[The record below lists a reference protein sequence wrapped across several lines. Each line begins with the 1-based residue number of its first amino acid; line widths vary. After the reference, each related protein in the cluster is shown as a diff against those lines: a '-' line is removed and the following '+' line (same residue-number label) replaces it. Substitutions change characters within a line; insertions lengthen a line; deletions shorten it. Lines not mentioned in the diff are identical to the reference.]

1 MALIR
6 SIFWFTLFIAAT
18 FTFTVIFEHGFNN
31 FSKNAEKEFHLLR
44 GYVTGKVKRPIDTSD
59 KLETPEKAA
68 P

>member
-6 SIFWFTLFIAAT
+6 SIFWFALFIAAT
-18 FTFTVIFEHGFNN
+18 FMFTVIFEHGFHD
-31 FSKNAEKEFHLLR
+31 FQGNAQKEYTMLK

-59 KLETPEKAA
+59 KVIEKAA

>member
-6 SIFWFTLFIAAT
+6 SIFWFALFIAAT
-18 FTFTVIFEHGFNN
+18 FGFTVIFEHGFNDFN
-31 FSKNAEKEFHLLR
+31 KNAEKEFQLLS

-59 KLETPEKAA
+59 KVLNGEQPA

>member
-18 FTFTVIFEHGFNN
+18 FAFTVIFEHGFIN
-31 FSKNAEKEFHLLR
+31 FGANAEKEYKLLS

-59 KLETPEKAA
+59 KVITEKVTP
-68 P
+68 